1 MIHVLMALMDK
12 VGNMQE
18 QMSNVNT
25 EMEVHRIRRKC

>member
-1 MIHVLMALMDK
+1 MIHVLMALMEK

-25 EMEVHRIRRKC
+25 EMESHRIQRKC